1 MICVGSCNNWLVSL
15 QKDYSKK
22 IQAIITSPPY
32 WGLRDYGIDAVD
44 WNDGWQGNLGDE
56 DTPEEFIEHLCT
68 LFDKAYHLLKD
79 DGTIWVNIGD
89 TYFGAKGGHWDGG
102 NSITSD
108 ATGENYRIHRNAPP
122 KHKYIKVK
130 DLTGIPWK
138 FAFAMQKRG
147 WYLRQDIIWHKPN
160 PMPEAVTDRCVKS
173 HEYIFLFSKQS
184 KYYFDHEA
192 IQERA
197 TYAGTSRGNGVRY
210 EQDSEALSA
219 RYDMRNKR
227 SVWSINLKPSRDA
240 HFAVYPKELP
250 MLCIQASTKKG
261 DIVLDPFG
269 GSGTT
274 GIVAEA
280 LGRKYI
286 LIEINKEY
294 IEVMKKR
301 LNIHQQDLFGGKDDR
316 ILYS

>member
-1 MICVGSCNNWLVSL
+1 MICVGSCNHWLVSL
-15 QKDYSKK
+15 QKDYSNK
-22 IQAIITSPPY
+22 IQTIVTSPPY
-32 WGLRDYGIDAVD
+32 WGLRDYGIEPVD

-56 DTPEEFIEHLCT
+56 DTPEEFVEHLST
-68 LFDKAYHLLKD
+68 MFDKAYHLLKD
-79 DGTIWVNIGD
+79 DGTIWVNLGD

-108 ATGENYRIHRNAPP
+108 TTGENYRIHRKAPP
-122 KHKYIKVK
+122 KHEYIKTK

-147 WYLRQDIIWHKPN
+147 WYLRQDIIWQKPN

-173 HEYIFLFSKQS
+173 HEYIFLFSKKP

-192 IQERA
+192 IQETA
-197 TYAGTSRGNGVRY
+197 IG
-210 EQDSEALSA
+210 DSQEKKN
-219 RYDMRNKR
+219 RR
-227 SVWSINLKPSRDA
+227 SVWSIYLKPYSGA
-240 HFAVYPKELP
+240 HFAVYPRELP
-250 MLCIQASTKKG
+250 LLCIKASTAPG
-261 DIVLDPFG
+261 DIVLDMFG

-274 GIVAEA
+274 GEVAEM

-286 LIEINKEY
+286 LIEINKKY
-294 IEVMKKR
+294 VEVMKNR
-301 LNIHQQDLFGGKDDR
+301 LNIEQQNLFGGKDDR

>member
-1 MICVGSCNNWLVSL
+1 MICVGSCNHWLVSL
-15 QKDYSKK
+15 QKDYSNK
-22 IQAIITSPPY
+22 IQTIVTSPPY

-56 DTPEEFIEHLCT
+56 DTPEDFVEHLCT

-79 DGTIWVNIGD
+79 DGTVWVNLGD

-108 ATGENYRIHRNAPP
+108 MTGENYRIHRKAPP
-122 KHKYIKVK
+122 KHEYIKTK
-130 DLTGIPWK
+130 DLVGIPWK

-147 WYLRQDIIWHKPN
+147 WYLRQDIIWQKPN

-173 HEYIFLFSKQS
+173 HEYIFLFSKKP

-192 IQERA
+192 IQETA
-197 TYAGTSRGNGVRY
+197 IG
-210 EQDSEALSA
+210 DSQEKKN
-219 RYDMRNKR
+219 RR
-227 SVWSINLKPSRDA
+227 SVWSIKLKPFSGA
-240 HFAVYPKELP
+240 HFAVYPRELP
-250 MLCIQASTKKG
+250 KMCIEASTKKG
-261 DIVLDPFG
+261 DIVLDIFG

-274 GIVAEA
+274 GEVAET

-294 IEVMKKR
+294 VEVMKNR
-301 LNIHQQDLFGGKDDR
+301 LNIEQQSLFGGKDDR

>member
-1 MICVGSCNNWLVSL
+1 MICVGSSNHWLVNL
-15 QKDYSKK
+15 QKDYSNK
-22 IQAIITSPPY
+22 IQTIITSPPY
-32 WGLRDYGIDAVD
+32 WGLRDYGIEPVD

-56 DTPEEFIEHLCT
+56 DTPEDFVEHLCT
-68 LFDKAYHLLKD
+68 LFDEAYHLLKD
-79 DGTIWVNIGD
+79 DGTIWVNLGD

-108 ATGENYRIHRNAPP
+108 MTGENYRIHRKAPP
-122 KHKYIKVK
+122 KHEYIKTK

-147 WYLRQDIIWHKPN
+147 WYLRQDIIWQKPN

-173 HEYIFLFSKQS
+173 HEYIFLFSKKP

-192 IQERA
+192 IQETA
-197 TYAGTSRGNGVRY
+197 IG
-210 EQDSEALSA
+210 DSQEKKN
-219 RYDMRNKR
+219 RR
-227 SVWSINLKPSRDA
+227 SVWSIYLKPYSGA
-240 HFAVYPKELP
+240 HFAVYPRELP
-250 MLCIQASTKKG
+250 LLCIKASTAPG
-261 DIVLDPFG
+261 DIVLDMFG

-274 GIVAEA
+274 GEVAEM
-280 LGRKYI
+280 LGREYI

-294 IEVMKKR
+294 VEVMKNR
-301 LNIHQQDLFGGKDDR
+301 LNIEQQNLFGGKDDR

>member
-1 MICVGSCNNWLVSL
+1 MICVGSCNHWLVSL
-15 QKDYSKK
+15 QKDYSNK
-22 IQAIITSPPY
+22 IQTIVTSPPY

-56 DTPEEFIEHLCT
+56 DTPEEFVEHLCT

-79 DGTIWVNIGD
+79 DGTVWVNLGD

-102 NSITSD
+102 NSITSEM
-108 ATGENYRIHRNAPP
+108 TGENYRIHRKAPP
-122 KHKYIKVK
+122 KHEYIKTK
-130 DLTGIPWK
+130 DLVGIPWK

-147 WYLRQDIIWHKPN
+147 WYLRQDIIWQKPN

-173 HEYIFLFSKQS
+173 HEYIFLFSKKP

-192 IQERA
+192 IQETA
-197 TYAGTSRGNGVRY
+197 IG
-210 EQDSEALSA
+210 DSQEKKN
-219 RYDMRNKR
+219 RR
-227 SVWSINLKPSRDA
+227 SVWFIKLKPFSGA
-240 HFAVYPKELP
+240 HFAVYPRELP
-250 MLCIQASTKKG
+250 KMCIEASTKKG
-261 DIVLDPFG
+261 DIVLDIFG

-274 GIVAEA
+274 GEVAET

-294 IEVMKKR
+294 VEVMKNR
-301 LNIHQQDLFGGKDDR
+301 LNIEQQNLFGGKDDR

>member
-1 MICVGSCNNWLVSL
+1 MICVGSSNYWLVNL
-15 QKDYSKK
+15 QKDYSNK
-22 IQAIITSPPY
+22 IQTIITSPPY

-56 DTPEEFIEHLCT
+56 DTPEEFVEHLCT

-79 DGTIWVNIGD
+79 DGTVWVNLGD

-108 ATGENYRIHRNAPP
+108 MTGENYRIHRKAPP
-122 KHKYIKVK
+122 KHEYIKTK

-147 WYLRQDIIWHKPN
+147 WYLRQDIIWQKPN

-173 HEYIFLFSKQS
+173 HEYIFLFSKKP

-192 IQERA
+192 IQETA
-197 TYAGTSRGNGVRY
+197 IG
-210 EQDSEALSA
+210 DSQEKKN
-219 RYDMRNKR
+219 RR
-227 SVWSINLKPSRDA
+227 SVWSIYLKPYSGA
-240 HFAVYPKELP
+240 HFAVYPRELP
-250 MLCIQASTKKG
+250 LLCIKASTAPG
-261 DIVLDPFG
+261 DIVLDMFG

-274 GIVAEA
+274 GEVAEM

-294 IEVMKKR
+294 VEVMKNR
-301 LNIHQQDLFGGKDDR
+301 LNIEQQNLFGGKDDR

>member
-1 MICVGSCNNWLVSL
+1 MICVGSCNYWLISL

-22 IQAIITSPPY
+22 IQTIVTSPPY
-32 WGLRDYGIDAVD
+32 WGLRDYGIESVD

-56 DTPEEFIEHLCT
+56 DTPEDFVEHLCT

-79 DGTIWVNIGD
+79 DGTVWVNLGD

-102 NSITSD
+102 NSITSEM
-108 ATGENYRIHRNAPP
+108 TGENYRIHRKAPP
-122 KHKYIKVK
+122 KHEYIKTK
-130 DLTGIPWK
+130 DLVGIPWK

-147 WYLRQDIIWHKPN
+147 WYLRQDIIWQKPN

-173 HEYIFLFSKQS
+173 HEYIFLFSKKP

-192 IQERA
+192 IQETA
-197 TYAGTSRGNGVRY
+197 IG
-210 EQDSEALSA
+210 DSQEKKN
-219 RYDMRNKR
+219 RR
-227 SVWSINLKPSRDA
+227 SVWSIKLKPFSGA
-240 HFAVYPKELP
+240 HFAVYPRELP
-250 MLCIQASTKKG
+250 KMCIEASTKKG
-261 DIVLDPFG
+261 DIVLDIFG

-274 GIVAEA
+274 GEVAET
-280 LGRKYI
+280 LGREYI

-294 IEVMKKR
+294 VEVMKDR
-301 LNIHQQDLFGGKDDR
+301 LNIEQQSLFGGKDDR

>member
-1 MICVGSCNNWLVSL
+1 MVWWRTCHNQRLEVADMICVGGCNDWLFSL
-15 QKDYSKK
+15 RKDYSKK
-22 IQAIITSPPY
+22 IQTIVTSPPY
-32 WGLRDYGIDAVD
+32 WGLRDYGIDAVE
-44 WNDGWQGNLGDE
+44 WNDSWVGNLGDE
-56 DTPEEFIEHLCT
+56 DTPEQFVQHLCSI
-68 LFDKAYHLLKD
+68 FDKAGELLRD
-79 DGTIWVNIGD
+79 DGTLWVNIGD

-122 KHKYIKVK
+122 KHEYIKVK

-173 HEYIFLFSKQS
+173 HEYIFLFSQKP
-184 KYYFDHEA
+184 KYYFNHEV
-192 IQERA
+192 IQETA
-197 TYAGTSRGNGVRY
+197 IGDKA
-210 EQDSEALSA
+210 EK
-219 RYDMRNKR
+219 RNRR
-227 SVWSINLKPSRDA
+227 SVWSINLKPSTDA

-274 GIVAEA
+274 GVVAEA